1 MSNPEL
7 SSFITELLGSDLWIT
22 RLDELKKN
30 LKNLLMMKKFL
41 IDF

>member
-22 RLDELKKN
+22 RLDELKN

>member
-22 RLDELKKN
+22 RLDELKKT
-30 LKNLLMMKKFL
+30 
-41 IDF
+41 